1 MDIIQSIKEDILN
14 NHLPRGIPLRQA
26 YLSTRYGVS
35 RIPIRDALQA
45 LKSEGW
51 LVLHGKAGV
60 MIPDLNWQEAED
72 LYLMR
77 AELEYLL
84 FEMAFECIHDKD
96 VAKARLFLL
105 ELDQE
110 YVSLV
115 SRGEL
120 NWCFHSALY
129 MPANRPTLLRVVEG
143 LNKQAVRY
151 LGFQFGPLGYQAKSQ
166 DQHEELIALIEARDK
181 NAALILLRQ
190 HIEKAGVL
198 LTGYLKKLA
207 SG

>member
-1 MDIIQSIKEDILN
+1 MDISHSIKEDILKN
-14 NHLPRGIPLRQA
+14 QLPRGVPLRQA
-26 YLSTRYGVS
+26 NLSIRYGVS
-35 RIPIRDALQA
+35 RIPIRDVLQA

-51 LVLHGKAGV
+51 LVPHGKAGV

-77 AELEYLL
+77 AELECLL
-84 FEMAFECIHDKD
+84 FERAFEHIRNKD
-96 VAKARLFLL
+96 IAEARSFLL

-110 YVSLV
+110 NVSLV

-120 NWCFHSALY
+120 NWCFHGTLY
-129 MPANRPTLLRVVEG
+129 QPANRPTLLRVVEG

-166 DQHEELIALIEARDK
+166 DQHEELIALIESGHK
-181 NAALILLRQ
+181 GAAIIFLRQ
-190 HIEKAGVL
+190 HIERAGAS
-198 LTGYLKKLA
+198 LTTYLKNL
-207 SG
+207 G

>member
-14 NHLPRGIPLRQA
+14 NQLPRGVPLRQVS
-26 YLSTRYGVS
+26 LSTRYGVS

-60 MIPDLNWQEAED
+60 MIPDLNWLEAED

-77 AELEYLL
+77 AELECIL
-84 FEMAFECIHDKD
+84 FEMAFESICDQDI
-96 VAKARLFLL
+96 AKARSFLL

-110 YVSLV
+110 NISLV

-120 NWCFHSALY
+120 NWCFHEALY
-129 MPANRPTLLRVVEG
+129 QPANRPTLQRVVEG
-143 LNKQAVRY
+143 LNRQAVRY
-151 LGFQFGPLGYQAKSQ
+151 LGFQFGPLEYQAKSQ
-166 DQHEELIALIEARDK
+166 DQHEELISLIESNNK
-181 NAALILLRQ
+181 GAALIFLRQ
-190 HIEKAGVL
+190 HIEIAGGL
-198 LTGYLKKLA
+198 LTEYLKHLR
-207 SG
+207 